1 MGFLM
6 ASVMIFHRGIKIET
20 NLMSLLP
27 SLEQEVLLQKSVES
41 FSEQVSQN
49 LFFLIGHKNE
59 VSARK
64 AALELAETFKIGR
77 AHV

>member
-6 ASVMIFHRGIKIET
+6 ASVMIFHRGIQIET

-49 LFFLIGHKNE
+49 LFFLKTCE
-59 VSARK
+59 RVM
-64 AALELAETFKIGR
+64 
-77 AHV
+77 